1 MDTLTNLYEDIARRT
16 AGDIYIGVVGP
27 ARTGK
32 STFIQRF
39 MEALVLP
46 NIPEGARR
54 DRARDELPQSGSGR
68 TVMTAEPK
76 FVPEEAAQVELEGGG
91 VCSLRLVDCVGYLVP
106 GAAGQTEDDL
116 PRMVRTPWFPQE
128 IPMAEAA
135 EIGTRKV
142 IAEHATIG
150 VVVTTDGSVTDL
162 PRESY
167 IEAEERVVGELKA
180 LGKPFLLLLN
190 SARPRSPE
198 TQALRG
204 ELAEKYDVTCLA
216 VSCPELD
223 RRELTD
229 ILASVLYEFPVEEL
243 DLFLPPWVD
252 ALGADHPIRQDIW
265 QAVREAM
272 GDLRRVRDVDRVVEE
287 IGACPRLTAATV
299 TSKRLGD
306 GVCAARLELP
316 RSLFYETLSGQTG
329 FEIPD
334 DGALFRLLADLG
346 KQRTEYQRVAA
357 AMEEVRA
364 TGYGVVLP
372 GPEELALAQPEILRQ
387 GGRYGV
393 RLQATAPSIHMIRAD
408 IQAEVAPIVGSE
420 KQSEEMLS
428 FLLRE
433 FEDHPEKIW
442 QSNLFGRSFQELVGE
457 DLSGKLRHLPEDA
470 RQKLRLTLERILN
483 EGSGGLIC
491 IIL

>member
-1 MDTLTNLYEDIARRT
+1 MDTLTTLYQDIAQRT
-16 AGDIYIGVVGP
+16 DGDIYLGVVGP

-39 MEALVLP
+39 METLVLP
-46 NIPEGARR
+46 GIPQGPRR

-76 FVPEEAAQVELEGGG
+76 FVPEEAVAVELPQGGS
-91 VCSLRLVDCVGYLVP
+91 CALRLVDCVGYLVP
-106 GAAGQTEDDL
+106 GAQGQTEDDL

-150 VVVTTDGSVTDL
+150 VVVTTDGTVTDL
-162 PRESY
+162 PRQAY
-167 IEAEERVVGELKA
+167 VEAEERVVGELKA
-180 LGKPFLLLLN
+180 LGKPFLVLLN
-190 SARPRSPE
+190 SARPGSRE
-198 TQALRG
+198 AQALRE
-204 ELAEKYDVTCLA
+204 ELAERYDVPCAA
-216 VSCPELD
+216 VSCPDLD
-223 RRELTD
+223 RREIMDL
-229 ILASVLYEFPVEEL
+229 LSSVLYEFPVEEL

-252 ALGADHPIRQDIW
+252 ALEADHPIRRELF

-272 GDLRRVRDVDRVVEE
+272 GGLKRVRDVSRVVEE
-287 IGACPRLTAATV
+287 IGACPRLSAAAVTAMD
-299 TSKRLGD
+299 LGS
-306 GVCAARLELP
+306 GVCRARLDLP
-316 RSLFYETLSGQTG
+316 RGLFYETLSGQTG
-329 FEIPD
+329 FHIPD

-346 KQRTEYQRVAA
+346 RRQGEYDRVAA
-357 AMEEVRA
+357 ALEEVRA

-372 GPEELALAQPEILRQ
+372 GPEELELAQPELLRQ

-393 RLQATAPSIHMIRAD
+393 RLRATAPSIHLVRAD
-408 IQAEVAPIVGSE
+408 IQAEVAPIVGGE
-420 KQSEEMLS
+420 KQSEEMLAY
-428 FLLRE
+428 LLDQFRE
-433 FEDHPEKIW
+433 APEKIW
-442 QSNLFGRSFQELVGE
+442 EWNLFGRSFQELVGE
-457 DLSGKLRHLPEDA
+457 DLSGKLRNLPEEA
-470 RQKLRLTLERILN
+470 RGKLRLTLEKILN

>member
-1 MDTLTNLYEDIARRT
+1 MDTLHTLYEDIARRT

-39 MEALVLP
+39 METLVLP
-46 NIPEGARR
+46 GIPEGARR

-76 FVPEEAAQVELEGGG
+76 FVPEEAARVELEGGG

-106 GAAGQTEDDL
+106 GAEGQMEDDR

-150 VVVTTDGSVTDL
+150 LVVTSDGTVTDL
-162 PRESY
+162 PRSAY
-167 IEAEERVVGELKA
+167 VEAEERVVGELKA
-180 LGKPFLLLLN
+180 LGKPFLVLLN
-190 SARPRSPE
+190 SADPNRPE

-204 ELAEKYDVTCLA
+204 ELAERYDVTCLA
-216 VSCPELD
+216 ARCPDLD
-223 RRELTD
+223 RQAITD

-252 ALGADHPIRQDIW
+252 ALAPDHPLRTDILRW
-265 QAVREAM
+265 VREAM
-272 GDLRRVRDVDRVVEE
+272 EDLHRVRDVGRTVER
-287 IGACPRLTAATV
+287 IGGCPRLSGAAVTAME
-299 TSKRLGD
+299 LGT
-306 GVCAARLELP
+306 GVCAARLDLP
-316 RSLFYETLSGQTG
+316 RSAFYETLSRQTG
-329 FEIPD
+329 FDIPD
-334 DGALFRLLADLG
+334 DGALFRVLAELG
-346 KQRTEYQRVAA
+346 SRQGEYRRVAA
-357 AMEEVRA
+357 ALEEVRA

-372 GPEELALAQPEILRQ
+372 GPEELELAPPELLRQ

-393 RLQATAPSIHMIRAD
+393 RLRATAPSIHLIRAD

-420 KQSEEMLS
+420 KQSEDMLA
-428 FLLRE
+428 FLLAQ
-433 FEDHPEKIW
+433 FEDHPERIW

-457 DLSGKLRHLPEDA
+457 DLSGKLRHLPEEA
-470 RQKLRLTLERILN
+470 RGKLRLTLEKILN
-483 EGSGGLIC
+483 DGSGGLIC